1 MKLEYYGVAKE
12 NLKSGINL
20 SVASTTRAR
29 HIKDVSTGKASEMLD
44 WLKLP
49 DMTEKEQIAL
59 EEIANKC
66 RKMKDFVVLGIGG
79 SALGIRFLKDTFV
92 DSINADAKTKVTV
105 CDNIDAD
112 KFIKISFTIDN
123 TSLNEKVDSY
133 VKIKAGDTLIWAKGD
148 FYAISK
154 TSVTDVSTD
163 DNYLNITY
171 SNGINNKFSNSS
183 SPSSF

>member
-20 SVASTTRAR
+20 SVASTTRAK
-29 HIKDVSTGKASEMLD
+29 HIKEISTGKASEMLD

-59 EEIANKC
+59 EDIANKC

-92 DSINADAKTKVTV
+92 DSINADVKTKVTV

-112 KFIKISFTIDN
+112 KFITMLDKLNLKKTVFNVITKSGS
-123 TSLNEKVDSY
+123 TSE
-133 VKIKAGDTLIWAKGD
+133 TLSQLLLVLDRYKQ
-148 FYAISK
+148 K
-154 TSVTDVSTD
+154 
-163 DNYLNITY
+163 
-171 SNGINNKFSNSS
+171 
-183 SPSSF
+183 